1 MGIIGCDP
9 PVLAVGYFIN
19 HFECQNIFPF
29 LISKPLIPRPNG
41 KEGRTNIL
49 TIPVSITYP
58 DYVQDQSSPSIDQ
71 KDINPQ
77 DSFDRLSDMKK
88 DYPKEVIL
96 KDGTGV
102 TLRHLQG
109 EDKGLLVGMFSRVS
123 EDDRWFLD
131 HDVGDFRLIEGWVKN
146 EVLDK
151 VISTVAV
158 LEGQII
164 AHATLIRKYPGA
176 KSHTGRIRI
185 SVDPSFREKH
195 LATWMLLDLI
205 NLAMGMGLETLTM
218 QMVEERD
225 SSLIRSVKKLD
236 FSEEAVLKDYVKDR
250 DGTPCNLVIM
260 VKRLHRLWDDMDRS
274 LESG

>member
-1 MGIIGCDP
+1 M
-9 PVLAVGYFIN
+9 L
-19 HFECQNIFPF
+19 
-29 LISKPLIPRPNG
+29 
-41 KEGRTNIL
+41 
-49 TIPVSITYP
+49 
-58 DYVQDQSSPSIDQ
+58 
-71 KDINPQ
+71 
-77 DSFDRLSDMKK
+77 K
-88 DYPKEVIL
+88 DYPKEAIL

-102 TLRHLQG
+102 TLRPLKKG
-109 EDKGLLVGMFSRVS
+109 DEDLLFRMFSRLS

-131 HDVGDFRLIEGWVKN
+131 HDVEDFRLIEGWVKN
-146 EVLDK
+146 VVLDK
-151 VISTVAV
+151 VISMVAV

-260 VKRLHRLWDDMDRS
+260 VKRLHRLWDDIGAPS
-274 LESG
+274 A

>member
-1 MGIIGCDP
+1 M
-9 PVLAVGYFIN
+9 L
-19 HFECQNIFPF
+19 
-29 LISKPLIPRPNG
+29 
-41 KEGRTNIL
+41 
-49 TIPVSITYP
+49 
-58 DYVQDQSSPSIDQ
+58 
-71 KDINPQ
+71 
-77 DSFDRLSDMKK
+77 K

-102 TLRHLQG
+102 TLRPLKKG
-109 EDKGLLVGMFSRVS
+109 DEDLLFRMFSRLS

-131 HDVGDFRLIEGWVKN
+131 HDVEDFRLIEGWVKN
-146 EVLDK
+146 VVLDK
-151 VISTVAV
+151 VISMVAV

-205 NLAMGMGLETLTM
+205 NLAMAMGLETLIM
-218 QMVEERD
+218 QMVEDRD

-236 FSEEAVLKDYVKDR
+236 FSAEAVLKDYVKDS
-250 DGTPCNLVIM
+250 DGTPRNLVIM

>member
-1 MGIIGCDP
+1 M
-9 PVLAVGYFIN
+9 L
-19 HFECQNIFPF
+19 
-29 LISKPLIPRPNG
+29 
-41 KEGRTNIL
+41 
-49 TIPVSITYP
+49 
-58 DYVQDQSSPSIDQ
+58 
-71 KDINPQ
+71 
-77 DSFDRLSDMKK
+77 K

-102 TLRHLQG
+102 TLRPLKKG
-109 EDKGLLVGMFSRVS
+109 DEDLLFEMFSRLS
-123 EDDRWFLD
+123 DDDRWFLD

-151 VISTVAV
+151 MISTVAV

-260 VKRLHRLWDDMDRS
+260 FKRLHRLWDDIGAPS
-274 LESG
+274 A